1 MNNRA
6 INVLSIE
13 DNPADAHLI
22 QEMLDEATR
31 LGWDLPRFEVEHV
44 TRMEEA
50 LAHLSN
56 EVVDVVLSDLDLPDS
71 RAGDTVATLRE
82 HIPLSAPRRGWSFHP
97 TLEIDPGAWAPAE
110 FT

>member
-1 MNNRA
+1 MSKDV
-6 INVLSIE
+6 IQVLSIE
-13 DNPADAHLI
+13 DNPADAALI
-22 QEMLDEATR
+22 REKLAEAQGV
-31 LGWDLPRFEVEHV
+31 GWDLPRFEVKHV
-44 TRMEEA
+44 TRMKEA

-56 EVVDVVLSDLDLPDS
+56 EAVDVVLSDLDLPDS